1 MSDWTHSIVNLASKI
16 IGKTQRHL
24 GCIYKEVIRRKA
36 VRTANDPT
44 HPLCS
49 EFRLLPSGR
58 RYSVP
63 KANRNI
69 FKNSFIPNA
78 IKTLNDNMSR

>member
-1 MSDWTHSIVNLASKI
+1 MNLASKI
-16 IGKTQRHL
+16 IGKPQKHL
-24 GCIYKEVIRRKA
+24 SCIYKEVLRKKA
-36 VRTANDPT
+36 VKIVNDPS

-49 EFRLLPSGR
+49 EFKLLPSGR
-58 RYSVP
+58 RYQVP

-78 IKTLNDNMSR
+78 IRAMNDNMSR